1 MLLPLKHATT
11 QHRFAF
17 SRRCVQFDAARHKD
31 LVSALVRSA
40 VVAKITGAGLPRPAR
55 QRSHA
60 SDTGTQVY
68 AAPEVLRK
76 EQLQK
81 CSNVYAFGVVMWE
94 LIMGTGVLVSTC
106 TSPSLPS
113 LKPLRFEDAVSLLKV
128 FLLQLKA
135 QLVFGSTKQLMKS
148 MLHSAS

>member
-1 MLLPLKHATT
+1 VDAECATLHTASEPCQNYACNTMLLPLKHANT

-60 SDTGTQVY
+60 PDTGAQLY
-68 AAPEVLRK
+68 SAPEVLRN

-106 TSPSLPS
+106 TPSFSLPS
-113 LKPLRFEDAVSLLKV
+113 LDPLRF
-128 FLLQLKA
+128 
-135 QLVFGSTKQLMKS
+135 
-148 MLHSAS
+148 